1 MYQRILV
8 PVDGSTNAKRA
19 LQEAIK
25 LANDTAELRLVY
37 VVEESH
43 SLDPIGYGAI
53 DYAALLE
60 AVRQTGKR
68 TLAEAM
74 GVVQKSGKTA
84 DTSLLEANGERISTM
99 IGSAAKNWKADLI
112 VIGTH
117 GRSGLN
123 RFLLGSVA
131 EDVARSATVPVL
143 LVHAD
148 PGSAGH

>member
-19 LQEAIK
+19 LQEAVMLADGTAK
-25 LANDTAELRLVY
+25 LHLVY

-68 TLAEAM
+68 TLAQALEE
-74 GVVQKSGKTA
+74 VQKSGKTA
-84 DTSLLEANGERISTM
+84 ETSLLEANGERISTM

-123 RFLLGSVA
+123 RLLLGSVA

-148 PGSAGH
+148 PG